1 MPELPEVETVRK
13 GLQQYMEGQ
22 SIGKVEVFTS
32 KLRWELPG
40 SFEKNLSN
48 QTITTIAR
56 RGKYLI
62 LEVSNGHCLIV
73 HLGMTGSFAI
83 FSTKGFPKYDNSRRD
98 KHDHVVFHLRNGTV
112 IAYNDPRKFGMMD
125 LIPESELSIY
135 PPLKTLGVEPL
146 GNGFDEKYLKYH
158 LDRRSSPVKNFLLDQ
173 KVIAGIG
180 NIYASE
186 ALWRAGIS
194 PRRKANRISQK
205 KAGLLVTAIR
215 DVLNDAIKSGG
226 STLRN
231 YRSVAGNLGYFQHQ
245 FCVYDQEGEPCSN
258 ENCDG
263 QIHRIVQTGR
273 STFYC
278 PSCQK

>member
-1 MPELPEVETVRK
+1 PE
-13 GLQQYMEGQ
+13 
-22 SIGKVEVFTS
+22 
-32 KLRWELPG
+32 
-40 SFEKNLSN
+40 SFEKNLIN

-83 FSTKGFPKYDNSRRD
+83 FSTNGFPKYDHSRRD
-98 KHDHVVFHLRNGTV
+98 KHDHVVFHLGNGTV

-125 LIPESELSIY
+125 LIPESKLSIY

-205 KAGLLVTAIR
+205 KASLLVKAIR

-263 QIHRIVQTGR
+263 QINRIVQTGR